1 MINANSHIRNISTYH
16 ENNVIKNIS
25 WKGKSLLPLGKAEVL
40 EKIPEKCL
48 KRLLKTEISCVI
60 HKLTFIVRQ
69 SQARIKEE
77 EHATSILRWTQD
89 LNRWPSWE
97 NSAPWWLL
105 SVPKMIDYIPLS
117 SIPLQSLLCGNLF
130 VSDVFLQ
137 RPSSAN
143 THNYFNI
150 LF

>member
-105 SVPKMIDYIPLS
+105 SVPKMIDYIPLC
-117 SIPLQSLLCGNLF
+117 SIPPPIPALWKSLCFRCLPSTSIFSKYTQLF
-130 VSDVFLQ
+130 
-137 RPSSAN
+137 
-143 THNYFNI
+143 
-150 LF
+150 